1 MFGVSKMPRKHLE
14 NPRNRVFGVG
24 IQTGTIIV
32 QAALVES
39 SRSQRCPNALANAFG
54 QEFLIAGRPNAL
66 TNP

>member
-39 SRSQRCPNALANAFG
+39 KRIWPRVPDCRPSERSYEPISSKGSIRN
-54 QEFLIAGRPNAL
+54 
-66 TNP
+66 TV